1 MDGSNGS
8 NGNIVSLLE
17 RLLEEQVKTRE
28 ELVGLRGEVVGVRE
42 DTRGGLTGLREDTR
56 VALDGLRE
64 DIRGGLI
71 GVRADMNR
79 GFAQVNARID
89 NVLSIA
95 GGHHDDHEE
104 RIQVLEERVLGKS
117 SG

>member
-1 MDGSNGS
+1 MNGS

-28 ELVGLRGEVVGVRE
+28 ELGGLRG
-42 DTRGGLTGLREDTR
+42 
-56 VALDGLRE
+56 
-64 DIRGGLI
+64 
-71 GVRADMNR
+71 DMNR

-104 RIQVLEERVLGKS
+104 RILILEQHVLGKS